1 MAPGNLT
8 ISDSSSRQGL
18 SCYLDVGRHDTRI
31 DNITSISDV
40 EGSEPPLLHPR
51 HSYETNIFSPR
62 KRFVSKR
69 FLCNIWQSRHS
80 TPDISMIRRQKTLI
94 SSLENWTGR
103 YVRLSFETYSS
114 TRSLFLIIYYPELTI
129 EYFNVSY
136 SFLCIKIHGET
147 CIHYRWYGREKRN
160 GQ

>member
-1 MAPGNLT
+1 MSVAMTPVST
-8 ISDSSSRQGL
+8 ISPRYPTWREANPVVAPASFVRNEYFFASKKI
-18 SCYLDVGRHDTRI
+18 RI
-31 DNITSISDV
+31 EKIS
-40 EGSEPPLLHPR
+40 LQH
-51 HSYETNIFSPR
+51 
-62 KRFVSKR
+62 
-69 FLCNIWQSRHS
+69 IWQSRHS

-94 SSLENWTGR
+94 SSLENRPVRTGR

-136 SFLCIKIHGET
+136 PFLCIKIHGEST